1 MTPSISIVTACYNSA
16 PFLERIHG
24 SLRTQTYRNFEWV
37 CVDDVSKDDTIDRL
51 LSLQPPGEL
60 GMQVYR
66 LPQNTGGPVALA
78 VGTKVAK
85 GEIVIWLDH
94 DDELFPDALENART
108 HWPMVARGDGGLLL
122 RASDPTTDAMIG
134 RKLPEGARLS
144 WGEINARYPDVHDA
158 TFVFRA
164 DLLREFASIERMEE
178 INLNG
183 AVFAELTR
191 NHPLIVTNVPARF
204 YHRDNPDSQ
213 TRVERV
219 SRKSVATYARIFDAL
234 GWHAAFSPGRWA
246 RHLVTMFR
254 YSALVYGRHRAALGH
269 VRSWP
274 RRAFASLLL
283 PLSLFVRYRND
294 NEVLVDIPYFDPALA
309 EQLQDLR
316 KATS

>member
-16 PFLERIHG
+16 PFLGRIHG
-24 SLRTQTYRNFEWV
+24 SLLKQTYRNFEWV
-37 CVDDVSKDDTIDRL
+37 CVDDVSKDDTIERL
-51 LSLQPPGEL
+51 IALEPPGEL

-78 VGTKVAK
+78 VGTKVAR
-85 GEIVIWLDH
+85 GDIVIWLDH
-94 DDELFPDALENART
+94 DDELFPDALENVRK
-108 HWPMVARGDGGLLL
+108 HWPVVGHGDGGLLL
-122 RASDPTTDAMIG
+122 RASDPTSGAMIG
-134 RKLPEGARLS
+134 RKLPEGTRLS
-144 WGEINARYPDVHDA
+144 WGQINARYPDVHDA

-164 DLLREFASIERMEE
+164 HLLREFASIERMEE

-191 NHPLIVTNVPARF
+191 NHPLIVTNEPARF

-219 SRKSVATYARIFDAL
+219 SRKSVATYARIFDGL
-234 GWHAAFSPGRWA
+234 GWHAALSPGRWT
-246 RHLVTMFR
+246 RHVVTMFR
-254 YSALVYGRHRAALGH
+254 YSGLVYGRHGTALRH

-274 RRAFASLLL
+274 RRVLASLLL
-283 PLSLFVRYRND
+283 PLSLLVRYRNA

-309 EQLQDLR
+309 EGLHDLR
-316 KATS
+316 KAKP

>member
-16 PFLERIHG
+16 PFLDRIHG
-24 SLRTQTYRNFEWV
+24 SLLKQTYRNFEWV
-37 CVDDVSKDDTIDRL
+37 CVDDVSKDDTVERL
-51 LSLQPPGEL
+51 IALEPPGEL

-78 VGTKVAK
+78 VGTKFAQ

-94 DDELFPDALENART
+94 DDELFPDALENVRR
-108 HWPMVARGDGGLLL
+108 HWPMVGPGNGGLLL
-122 RASDPTTDAMIG
+122 RASDPTTGAMIG

-213 TRVERV
+213 TRIERV
-219 SRKSVATYARIFDAL
+219 SRKSVATYARIFDGL
-234 GWHAAFSPGRWA
+234 GWHAALSPARWA
-246 RHLVTMFR
+246 RHVVTMFR
-254 YSALVYGRHRAALGH
+254 YSGLVYGRHRAALGH
-269 VRSWP
+269 VSSWP
-274 RRAFASLLL
+274 RRTLASLLL
-283 PLSLFVRYRND
+283 PLSLLVRYRNA

-309 EQLQDLR
+309 DGLQDLK
-316 KATS
+316 KAKP